1 MSSAQWLLPSLI
13 ATVACGHGTTCTDPA
28 VEAMG
33 VAWDRVSGHIAYAR
47 WENPLSLGESRGCVF
62 LIDAPARRIKLL
74 RDAAIRNDT
83 GFGSVGY
90 ARNLAFRR
98 DASTLTFSVQNMLG
112 KWELHDLLIAS
123 GREAILF
130 PAAQVHHLHPSWS
143 VDGRLAYYANG
154 YAGAYEMI
162 DDSIVFAGAVPSR
175 VAWASS
181 DALVS
186 TWSTTA
192 SPGDLYL
199 VNLITHA
206 TTPLVTGTGA
216 ETYEQP
222 ALSADGKMLAYVRR
236 GSGPA
241 GTYEEE
247 LWIADADGRN
257 QRRLTTGN
265 DDQQPAWSSDGRRVL
280 FNRFGQGL
288 FLYDLN
294 ADAMLRITQRQ
305 ADYMAW
311 QP

>member
-1 MSSAQWLLPSLI
+1 LI
-13 ATVACGHGTTCTDPA
+13 TTVACGHGTTCTDPA
-28 VEAMG
+28 VEAIG
-33 VAWDRVSGHIAYAR
+33 VAWDRVSGQIAYSR
-47 WENPLSLGESRGCVF
+47 WENPVSPGKSRGCVF
-62 LIDAPARRIKLL
+62 VIDVPARRVKLL
-74 RDAAIRNDT
+74 RDVAIVNDT
-83 GFGSVGY
+83 ALAPVGY
-90 ARNLAFRR
+90 ARDLAFRR

-112 KWELHDLLIAS
+112 NWELHDLLIAS

-186 TWSTTA
+186 SWSTAT
-192 SPGDLYL
+192 SPGGLYL
-199 VNLITHA
+199 VNLA
-206 TTPLVTGTGA
+206 TQAATPLVTSVGA
-216 ETYEQP
+216 EIYDQP
-222 ALSADGKMLAYVRR
+222 ALSADGKLLAYVRR

-247 LWIADADGRN
+247 VWIADADGHN

-265 DDQQPAWSSDGRRVL
+265 DDQQPAWSSDGFKVL

-288 FLYDLN
+288 FLYDLK
-294 ADAMLRITQRQ
+294 ADTTAQITQRQ

>member
-1 MSSAQWLLPSLI
+1 
-13 ATVACGHGTTCTDPA
+13 
-28 VEAMG
+28 MG
-33 VAWDRVSGHIAYAR
+33 VAWDRVSGHIAYSR
-47 WENPLSLGESRGCVF
+47 WENPLSPGKSRGCVF
-62 LIDAPARRIKLL
+62 LIDVPARRIELL
-74 RDAAIRNDT
+74 RDVAIVNDAALAPV
-83 GFGSVGY
+83 GS
-90 ARNLAFRR
+90 ARHLAFRR

-112 KWELHDLLIAS
+112 YWELHDLLIAS

-130 PAAQVHHLHPSWS
+130 PVNQVHHLHPSWS
-143 VDGRLAYYANG
+143 LDGRLAYYSNG

-186 TWSTTA
+186 TWSTAT